1 MRARFAKIL
10 RREAIS
16 RKTTSTELDPLSIRL
31 IELMQKDSDIG
42 LAELAEAAGATTSS
56 CWRRLDEL
64 RKTGVIQRSV
74 AVIDPAA
81 LGLTVNVFVQVTL
94 EKQNEAAL
102 RAFQN
107 RIARRPEV
115 MECYLMSGDADY
127 LLRVVVEDLA
137 QYHRFVVDHLTTIP
151 GVANLRSSFA
161 LDQVKYT
168 TALPTAHLRG
178 SEAVGDPAPRRKP
191 PRGSARRKTE

>member
-1 MRARFAKIL
+1 MIAMPRKI
-10 RREAIS
+10 
-16 RKTTSTELDPLSIRL
+16 TSTDIDPLSIRL

-42 LAELAEAAGATTSS
+42 LAELAEAAGATPSS

-64 RKTGVIQRSV
+64 RKRGVIQRAV

-94 EKQNEAAL
+94 EKQTEAAL

-115 MECYLMSGDADY
+115 MECYLMSGDDDY

-168 TALPTAHLRG
+168 TALPTEHLRQG
-178 SEAVGDPAPRRKP
+178 APGGKAAPRAVARKKA
-191 PRGSARRKTE
+191 G

>member
-1 MRARFAKIL
+1 
-10 RREAIS
+10 
-16 RKTTSTELDPLSIRL
+16 
-31 IELMQKDSDIG
+31 MQKDSDIG
-42 LAELAEAAGATTSS
+42 LAELAAAAGATPSS

-64 RKTGVIQRSV
+64 RRSGVIQRSV

-94 EKQNEAAL
+94 EKQTEGAL
-102 RAFQN
+102 RVVEN

-168 TALPTAHLRG
+168 TALPTEHLG
-178 SEAVGDPAPRRKP
+178 GGAPAEPAPKRRAQASRRKRP
-191 PRGSARRKTE
+191 QAP

>member
-1 MRARFAKIL
+1 MLATFEKTF
-10 RREAIS
+10 RRSAIP
-16 RKTTSTELDPLSIRL
+16 RKLSSPELDPLSIRL

-42 LAELAEAAGATTSS
+42 LAELAEAAGATPSS

-64 RKTGVIQRSV
+64 RRSGVIQRAV

-81 LGLTVNVFVQVTL
+81 LGLAVNVFVQVTL

-102 RAFQN
+102 RVFQA

-137 QYHRFVVDHLTTIP
+137 QYHRFVIDHLTTIP

-161 LDQVKYT
+161 LEQVKYT
-168 TALPTAHLRG
+168 TALPTEHLRE
-178 SEAVGDPAPRRKP
+178 SEAPARRKP
-191 PRGSARRKTE
+191 GRGGTRRKA

>member
-1 MRARFAKIL
+1 MTGRFGKPI
-10 RREAIS
+10 RRIAIP
-16 RKTTSTELDPLSIRL
+16 RKTSSPELDPLSIRL
-31 IELMQKDSDIG
+31 IELLQRDSDIG

-64 RKTGVIQRSV
+64 RRSGVIQRSV

-137 QYHRFVVDHLTTIP
+137 QYHRFVIDHLTTIP

-168 TALPTAHLRG
+168 TALPTEHLRG
-178 SEAVGDPAPRRKP
+178 GEAAGSADPRNKPGAGGKRRK
-191 PRGSARRKTE
+191 A

>member
-1 MRARFAKIL
+1 MAIL
-10 RREAIS
+10 R
-16 RKTTSTELDPLSIRL
+16 KNPSTDLDPLSIRL

-42 LAELAEAAGATTSS
+42 LAELAEAAGATPSS

-64 RKTGVIQRSV
+64 RRTGVIQRSV
-74 AVIDPAA
+74 AVIDTAA

-102 RAFQN
+102 RVFQN

-168 TALPTAHLRG
+168 TALPTEHLGG
-178 SEAVGDPAPRRKP
+178 SRPAGRTASRKKP
-191 PRGSARRKTE
+191 GPGGKGAKT

>member
-1 MRARFAKIL
+1 MRKKQPESA
-10 RREAIS
+10 
-16 RKTTSTELDPLSIRL
+16 LDPISIRI
-31 IELMQKDSDIG
+31 IERMQENSDIG
-42 LAELAEAAGATTSS
+42 LAELAEATGTTPSS

-64 RKTGVIQRSV
+64 RQRGVIRRSV
-74 AVIDPAA
+74 AVVDPQAI
-81 LGLTVNVFVQVTL
+81 GLAVNVFVQVTL
-94 EKQNEAAL
+94 EKQTEAAL
-102 RAFQN
+102 RVFQT

-161 LDQVKYT
+161 LEQVKYT
-168 TALPTAHLRG
+168 TALPTGHLHAPAP
-178 SEAVGDPAPRRKP
+178 EAVRPSK
-191 PRGSARRKTE
+191 RGSAPRAR

>member
-1 MRARFAKIL
+1 M
-10 RREAIS
+10 
-16 RKTTSTELDPLSIRL
+16 SIRL
-31 IELMQKDSDIG
+31 IELLQQDSDIG
-42 LAELAEAAGATTSS
+42 LAALAEATGTTSSS

-64 RKTGVIQRSV
+64 RSRQVIQRSV
-74 AVIDPAA
+74 AVVDPAA

-102 RAFQN
+102 RAFQD
-107 RIARRPEV
+107 RIAGRPEV

-161 LDQVKYT
+161 LEQVKYT
-168 TALPTAHLRG
+168 TALPTGHLR
-178 SEAVGDPAPRRKP
+178 DPQPAGGRATQQGRQRR
-191 PRGSARRKTE
+191 R

>member
-1 MRARFAKIL
+1 MRKKPPEDA
-10 RREAIS
+10 
-16 RKTTSTELDPLSIRL
+16 LDPISIRI
-31 IELMQKDSDIG
+31 IERMQENSDIG
-42 LAELAEAAGATTSS
+42 LSELAEAVGTTPSS

-64 RKTGVIQRSV
+64 RRRGVIRRSV
-74 AVIDPAA
+74 AVVDPLA
-81 LGLTVNVFVQVTL
+81 LGLAVNVFVQVTL

-102 RAFQN
+102 HAFQS

-127 LLRVVVEDLA
+127 LLRVVVEDLS

-161 LDQVKYT
+161 LEQVKYT
-168 TALPTAHLRG
+168 TALPTGHLG
-178 SEAVGDPAPRRKP
+178 AAPPPPRRP
-191 PRGSARRKTE
+191 AARKRP

>member
-1 MRARFAKIL
+1 LRKISPY
-10 RREAIS
+10 EA
-16 RKTTSTELDPLSIRL
+16 LDPISVRI
-31 IELMQKDSDIG
+31 IEKLQEDSDIG
-42 LAELAEAAGATTSS
+42 LAQLAEATGTTSSS

-64 RKTGVIQRSV
+64 RSRGVIRRSV
-74 AVIDPAA
+74 AVVDPLA
-81 LGLTVNVFVQVTL
+81 LGLAVNVFVQVTL

-102 RAFQN
+102 RAFQS

-161 LDQVKYT
+161 LEQVKYT
-168 TALPTAHLRG
+168 TALPTGHLAVAP
-178 SEAVGDPAPRRKP
+178 EAARPPRREVA
-191 PRGSARRKTE
+191 GRKRSSTGR